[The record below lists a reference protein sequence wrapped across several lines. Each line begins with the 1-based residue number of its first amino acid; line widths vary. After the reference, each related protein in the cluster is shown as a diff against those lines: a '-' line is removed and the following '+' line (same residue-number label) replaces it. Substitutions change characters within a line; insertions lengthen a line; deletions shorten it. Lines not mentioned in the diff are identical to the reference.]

1 MLFKYEDYKNRLQV
15 RICDRYSKEDFLKN
29 KIVTYHGDF
38 AAYYSIILGIG
49 SEVEMIS
56 SMILLDSLLEQWNVT
71 VEQIH
76 ADAMVSTLNFGSIL
90 ASLDGMTMRLV
101 GDKPHRQTNLFN
113 YPDAIH
119 ASDFE
124 TPMFCLTNQY
134 GFNGAGLILNSSVRK
149 KIGNFM
155 EGNFCVLPSSIHEV
169 LIVPDYGEVS
179 KDDLTKTVHDVNS
192 NRAIMDE
199 GDILSDYVQW
209 CSQDGKI
216 MKRY

>member
-56 SMILLDSLLEQWNVT
+56 SMILLDGLLEQWNVT

-76 ADAMVSTLNFGSIL
+76 TDAMVSTLNFGSIL
-90 ASLDGMTMRLV
+90 ASLDGMIMRLV
-101 GDKPHRQTNLFN
+101 GDKPHRQTNLLN
-113 YPDAIH
+113 YPNAIH

-155 EGNFCVLPSSIHEV
+155 KGNFCVLPSSIHEV
-169 LIVPDYGEVS
+169 LIVPDYGQVS
-179 KDDLTKTVHDVNS
+179 KDDLTKIVHDVNS

>member
-38 AAYYSIILGIG
+38 AAYYSIILGID
-49 SEVEMIS
+49 SEGKMIS
-56 SMILLDSLLEQWNVT
+56 STILLDSLLEQWNVT

-90 ASLDGMTMRLV
+90 ASLDGMIMRLV
-101 GDKPHRQTNLFN
+101 GDKLHGQANLFN

-124 TPMFCLTNQY
+124 MPMFCLTNRY
-134 GFNGAGLILNSSVRK
+134 SFNGAGLILNSSIRK

-155 EGNFCVLPSSIHEV
+155 EGDFCVLPSSIHEV
-169 LIVPDYGEVS
+169 LVISDDEKVS
-179 KDDLTKTVHDVNS
+179 KDDLTKTVHDINS

-199 GDILSDYVQW
+199 VDILSNHVQW

>member
-38 AAYYSIILGIG
+38 AAYYSIILGIN
-49 SEVEMIS
+49 SEGVS

-71 VEQIH
+71 AEQVH

-90 ASLDGMTMRLV
+90 ASLDEMIMGLV
-101 GDKPHRQTNLFN
+101 GDKSHRQANLFN

-124 TPMFCLTNQY
+124 MPMFCLTNQY
-134 GFNGAGLILNSSVRK
+134 NFNGAGLILNGSVRK
-149 KIGNFM
+149 KIGNFI
-155 EGNFCVLPSSIHEV
+155 EGNFYVLPSSIHEV
-169 LIVPDYGEVS
+169 LIVPDYGQLS
-179 KDDLTKTVHDVNS
+179 KNDLTKTVHYVNS

-199 GDILSDYVQW
+199 EDILSDYVQW

>member
-76 ADAMVSTLNFGSIL
+76 ADGGRFAQVIWI
-90 ASLDGMTMRLV
+90 DGCIV
-101 GDKPHRQTNLFN
+101 D
-113 YPDAIH
+113 
-119 ASDFE
+119 S
-124 TPMFCLTNQY
+124 MFDPWSGWKSWRKC
-134 GFNGAGLILNSSVRK
+134 SSRS
-149 KIGNFM
+149 
-155 EGNFCVLPSSIHEV
+155 C
-169 LIVPDYGEVS
+169 
-179 KDDLTKTVHDVNS
+179 
-192 NRAIMDE
+192 
-199 GDILSDYVQW
+199 
-209 CSQDGKI
+209 
-216 MKRY
+216 

>member
-1 MLFKYEDYKNRLQV
+1 
-15 RICDRYSKEDFLKN
+15 
-29 KIVTYHGDF
+29 
-38 AAYYSIILGIG
+38 
-49 SEVEMIS
+49 MIS

-90 ASLDGMTMRLV
+90 ASLDGMIMRLV

-169 LIVPDYGEVS
+169 LIVPDYEQVS
-179 KDDLTKTVHDVNS
+179 KDDLTKIVHDVNS